1 MLISPQFQYNK
12 ALKCKLCVVHLHD
25 GIWAQRLRHPLCI
38 QSRDPAWWTGA
49 CAQGCCCVGKSQGE
63 GFSFLEYLCM
73 PPFPPSFSAKSAVNR
88 FLLAWSPLYF
98 TKEGEALPILC
109 QTSSVHVPV
118 MLKNQ
123 EAVVGPMEVL
133 HLTPPRVWQGFL
145 RYPRWF
151 PPPHLWCFTPLFF

>member
-1 MLISPQFQYNK
+1 MEFGLRDY
-12 ALKCKLCVVHLHD
+12 
-25 GIWAQRLRHPLCI
+25 GIHSAYSLGT
-38 QSRDPAWWTGA
+38 AWWTGA

-73 PPFPPSFSAKSAVNR
+73 PPFPPSFSAKSAGNR

-151 PPPHLWCFTPLFF
+151 PPPHLWCFTPLFFLNNSLSWFSDTLCH